1 MRVIIT
7 PSAELLAQE
16 ASRIVAKQLQ
26 RKPASVL
33 GLATG
38 TTPITLYQ
46 QLVRLYQQG
55 ILSFK
60 QVISFN
66 LDEYYLLA
74 GSHPQSYRYFMDQ
87 HLFNAVDI
95 NPTNTHVPACLAG
108 EDPQQCAVGYELAIQ
123 AAGGIDL
130 QILGI
135 GANGHIG
142 FNEPGSS
149 LASRTRLKTLTAK
162 TLTDNS
168 RLFQADEYQPDLAMT
183 MGVGTILEAKQIVI
197 LASGAQKA
205 TAVQQMILG
214 PMSANCPASALQMH
228 PNVIA
233 IIDEQ
238 AAAKLD
244 HADYFRLAETNALS
258 LLQS

>member
-7 PSAELLAQE
+7 PSAEQLAQE
-16 ASRIVAKQLQ
+16 ASGIVLQQLQ

-38 TTPITLYQ
+38 STPIALYQ
-46 QLVRLYQQG
+46 QLVSLYQQG
-55 ILSFK
+55 KVSFK
-60 QVISFN
+60 DVVTFN

-74 GSHPQSYRYFMDQ
+74 ESHPQSYRYFMAQ

-95 NPTNTHVPACLAG
+95 NPLNTHLPSCLAG
-108 EDPQQCAVGYELAIQ
+108 EDPQQCAIGYELAIQ

-162 TLTDNS
+162 TLVDNS
-168 RLFQADEYQPDLAMT
+168 RMFQPDEYQPDLAMT

-197 LASGAQKA
+197 LASGVQKA
-205 TAVQQMILG
+205 DAVQQMILG
-214 PMSANCPASALQMH
+214 AMSANCPASVLQMH

-233 IIDEQ
+233 IIDE
-238 AAAKLD
+238 AAATKLSN
-244 HADYFRLAETNALS
+244 ADYFRLAENKAQS
-258 LLQS
+258 LL